1 MNCTRRGFFA
11 SAATPL
17 LAPALMAQKS
27 TASARPNLVLIV
39 AEDLAAWMLGC
50 YGNLE
55 IKTPHLDRLAAS
67 GTRFGNHFLCTPATS
82 ASRATLLTGR
92 ISRQHCIADY
102 LTSTPR
108 QNPER
113 GQTAPPASFAT
124 EVLLS
129 DLLSTAGYRCAFVG
143 RWDLGRDERPGHG
156 FSETATLPA
165 SGPVSIDPSLFL
177 NGEPTRET
185 GPAPA
190 VLTRRASA
198 FLERQSSANPFFL
211 VVSYP
216 GAGPSYDGL
225 TAKYLDLY
233 KTAGFQTLGIQ
244 PASPSALD
252 GKDRLADPLA
262 SIRQAAAA
270 VSALDEQIGAF
281 QRALIQRGLFE
292 NTLVAFTSVTGQFLG
307 RHGLWGS
314 SYASNPPNFFEES
327 IRTPLI
333 LSWPGHFPTESLRPE
348 LVGLVDFVPTVCEA
362 LAVAPP
368 SGRNL
373 SGRSYLTIATGKP
386 LPKGHPWTDLV
397 LGELRAADM
406 ARDSRFKL
414 VLRPEDQGPGEFYD
428 LRNDPGERT
437 NQYANQAF
445 VDARDRLAAALRTW
459 HEKYPG

>member
-1 MNCTRRGFFA
+1 MNCTRRAFFG

-17 LAPALMAQKS
+17 LARTLLAQKS
-27 TASARPNLVLIV
+27 PASPRPNLVLLV

-55 IKTPHLDRLAAS
+55 IKTPNLDRLAAS
-67 GTRFGNHFLCTPATS
+67 GSRFGNHFLCTPASS

-92 ISRQHCIADY
+92 IPRQHGIADF
-102 LTSTPR
+102 LTAAPR

-113 GQTAPPASFAT
+113 GQSAPPASFAT

-129 DLLSTAGYRCAFVG
+129 DVLSSSGYRCAFVG

-165 SGPVSIDPSLFL
+165 ADPVANDPSLFL
-177 NGEPTRET
+177 NGQLTRET
-185 GPAPA
+185 GPTPA

-198 FLERQSSANPFFL
+198 FLEKQSSSNPFFL

-225 TAKYLDLY
+225 AAKYLDLY
-233 KTAGFQTLGIQ
+233 KTAGFQTFGIQ

-252 GKDRLADPLA
+252 GKDLLAAPLS
-262 SIRQAAAA
+262 SIRKAAAS
-270 VSALDEQIGAF
+270 VSALDEQIGSI
-281 QRALIQRGLFE
+281 QRSLIQRGLFE
-292 NTLVAFTSVTGQFLG
+292 NTLVVFTSVTGQFLG

-314 SYASNPPNFFEES
+314 GYASNPPNFFEEA

-333 LSWPGHFPTESLRPE
+333 LSWPGHFPTQSLRPE
-348 LVGLVDFVPTVCEA
+348 LAGLADFVPTACEA
-362 LAVAPP
+362 LGVPLP

-373 SGRSYLTIATGKP
+373 SGRSYLTIASGKP
-386 LPKGHPWTDLV
+386 LPKRHPWTDLV
-397 LGELRAADM
+397 FGELRAAGM
-406 ARDSRFKL
+406 VRDSRFKL
-414 VLRPEDQGPGEFYD
+414 ISRPEDQGPNEFYD
-428 LRNDPGERT
+428 LRNDPGERI

-445 VDARDRLAAALRTW
+445 VDARDHLAAELRAW
-459 HEKYPG
+459 HEKYSG